1 MKVYV
6 INIETNEVVY
16 QNDEVFSRRRTIYK
30 NDEKTKYFEIEEKKW
45 ISVTF

>member
-6 INIETNEVVY
+6 INTETNEVVY
-16 QNDEVFSRRRTIYK
+16 QNDEVFSRRTIYK